1 MHSADRRLVITLCA
15 LAALL
20 VVAVIWRL
28 HVGVGTLESATTGA
42 IIFDLRLDAVLVA
55 ALVGA
60 ALSVGGVLSQGL
72 FRNPL
77 AAPSIIGVGAGAT
90 LGGMLA
96 LAGYELALRG
106 GARVL
111 PAELFLPLG
120 CILGAL
126 GALGVL
132 LLTMRYARDTLTVLL
147 AGIIMG
153 MFLTSVG
160 SFVRA
165 LLADK
170 WELSRAVMTFTM
182 GDISGTGTRHILLA
196 APLVLAGLLA
206 ALLLGRQ
213 LDLLL
218 AGEEE
223 AAALGLDIAATRF
236 WVVVWTALL
245 VAAAVAIG
253 GNVAFVGLMVPHLV
267 RKAVGTNHRR
277 LIPVAALAG
286 AGFVILCDCV
296 AVSLG
301 GGSVIPVG
309 VITGLVGAPLFLYL
323 LVGQRRAGSWS

>member
-1 MHSADRRLVITLCA
+1 MQTADRRLVITLSA
-15 LAALL
+15 LAVLL
-20 VVAVIWRL
+20 VAAVIWRL
-28 HVGVGTLESATTGA
+28 HVGVGTLAHASTGG
-42 IIFDLRLDAVLVA
+42 IIFNLRLDAVLVA

-60 ALSVGGVLSQGL
+60 ALAVGGVLTQGL

-106 GARVL
+106 GAQLL

-120 CILGAL
+120 CICGAL
-126 GALGVL
+126 AALGVL

-196 APLVLAGLLA
+196 APLVAAGLIA

-223 AAALGLDIAATRF
+223 AAALGLNVAATRF

-245 VAAAVAIG
+245 VAAAVAVG

-301 GGSVIPVG
+301 DGSVIPVG